1 MNKIG
6 IFFGSSTGNTTV
18 AAEKIAAQLG
28 NADLH
33 DVGEGVSSADFE
45 GYDYLIL
52 GTSTWGCGVLQD
64 DWETTLPE
72 LQKADLSGKTVALF
86 GLGDSSSYSD
96 TFVSAM
102 GKIYDVLKQKDVS
115 LVGQVDS
122 SDYSYDDSEALV
134 NGKFVGLA
142 LDEDNES
149 SKTDERIKGWVESIR
164 ESMK

>member
-52 GTSTWGCGVLQD
+52 GTSTWGCGDLQD

-86 GLGDSSSYSD
+86 ALLQRRHEFFLCLLLFRRRLFQPFFRILQIRFRFY
-96 TFVSAM
+96 
-102 GKIYDVLKQKDVS
+102 KIFLRAFFRLVAKIVS
-115 LVGQVDS
+115 LQ
-122 SDYSYDDSEALV
+122 
-134 NGKFVGLA
+134 KFFRLLIQFGDLGMQI
-142 LDEDNES
+142 
-149 SKTDERIKGWVESIR
+149 T
-164 ESMK
+164 

>member
-1 MNKIG
+1 
-6 IFFGSSTGNTTV
+6 
-18 AAEKIAAQLG
+18 
-28 NADLH
+28 
-33 DVGEGVSSADFE
+33 
-45 GYDYLIL
+45 
-52 GTSTWGCGVLQD
+52 
-64 DWETTLPE
+64 
-72 LQKADLSGKTVALF
+72 
-86 GLGDSSSYSD
+86 
-96 TFVSAM
+96 M